1 MFLQLLFID
10 FQTLSV
16 GHPAKDFWYYIY
28 CTTDS
33 NWRKSHLEEC
43 LDTYFSTFQNYLKQ
57 AKIDVTYED
66 FKTEMFKH
74 QAWGLVIGSNAI
86 TIMMNPNEIDLMK
99 SFKEVTRFFKWRLEQ
114 FSRPQNSN
122 DHEMLHEINRR
133 IIDVVEE
140 SYELGLLD

>member
-1 MFLQLLFID
+1 M
-10 FQTLSV
+10 
-16 GHPAKDFWYYIY
+16 
-28 CTTDS
+28 
-33 NWRKSHLEEC
+33 EEC
-43 LDTYFSTFQNYLKQ
+43 LDTYFSIFQNYLKQ

-66 FKTEMFKH
+66 FKTEMVKH